1 MEKIKDRLQGNRIA
15 MVAMYL
21 IRTEAD
27 LSLQKIGQL
36 FGGRHYSTVI
46 HAIEKIE
53 EDIQRNSRIKVK

>member
-1 MEKIKDRLQGNRIA
+1 